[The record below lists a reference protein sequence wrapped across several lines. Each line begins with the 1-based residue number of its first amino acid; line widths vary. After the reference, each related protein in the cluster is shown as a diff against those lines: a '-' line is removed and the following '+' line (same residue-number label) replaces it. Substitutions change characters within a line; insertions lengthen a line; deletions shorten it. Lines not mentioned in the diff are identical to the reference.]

1 MLNTTVPSLTYASQQ
16 VVISLGF
23 SLLIAGSIGNPLTLI
38 VFLSLQTFRQSS
50 CAFYLTVMS
59 FINIFHL
66 ITGLVTH
73 IMIYGFNINWL
84 NMSVVYCKFRPFYVQ
99 LCAMSLWSCVCLAT
113 SDPFLA
119 TCSSP
124 RCQRLCNIKL
134 ARRLVV
140 GLIIIWFGC
149 GISFLLYYN
158 HVGSDPVVCAI
169 TNGVFN
175 KFNGIFYSPFV
186 MCILPMIIMIL
197 FAILAYRN
205 VQQIAYRTVPL
216 VRRELDKQL
225 TTMVLVHVIYA
236 AISVTPGAI
245 FNLFKTFY
253 PSIDERNTTEILRC
267 VGSLTTTVYYFNH
280 MVRRENLKTIAR
292 YSLFRVRYISTYVF
306 RSGFVNN
313 CFMSCRQFAL
323 NDIRRV
329 IQIKSN
335 RKYEFAVFLH
345 ICINENFSKASSS
358 AIEVKLDLLTD

>member
-1 MLNTTVPSLTYASQQ
+1 MLNTTVPSLASTSQQ

-23 SLLIAGSIGNPLTLI
+23 CLLVAGSIGNPLTLI
-38 VFLSLQTFRQSS
+38 VFLSLQTFRHSS

-66 ITGLVTH
+66 FTGLFTH

-99 LCAMSLWSCVCLAT
+99 LCAMSSSSCMCLAT
-113 SDPFLA
+113 IDQFLA

-134 ARRLVV
+134 ARQLVI

-149 GISFLLYYN
+149 GISFLIYYN
-158 HVGSDPVVCAI
+158 HVGSDPVVCDV
-169 TNGVFN
+169 TNRAFN
-175 KFNGIFYSPFV
+175 KFNSVFYGPF
-186 MCILPMIIMIL
+186 MMSILPMIIMIL

-253 PSIDERNTTEILRC
+253 PLIIDQNTTEQLRC
-267 VGSLTTTVYYFNH
+267 IKSLTTTVYYFNH
-280 MVRRENLKTIAR
+280 MGSLYIYVCVSKRFRQQLLYVLSKICFKR
-292 YSLFRVRYISTYVF
+292 YPPGNPNR
-306 RSGFVNN
+306 
-313 CFMSCRQFAL
+313 
-323 NDIRRV
+323 
-329 IQIKSN
+329 IKP
-335 RKYEFAVFLH
+335 E
-345 ICINENFSKASSS
+345 
-358 AIEVKLDLLTD
+358 T